1 MGIETF
7 SFLAKKLP
15 GFKVH
20 GSQVRI
26 IHEPSQFYQVTLQ
39 YSMLYADISIQELVS
54 RTEAAEE
61 RVVMSALYWGVED
74 RERRLRDTMAASL
87 ASRPG
92 LRVRILLDL
101 CRGTRSVGGQS
112 SVSLLRPLHDS
123 VPGTEAHRCRLSFYQ
138 TPQLRGW
145 LQRLLPPKLNEV
157 IGLQHCKVYIFDNSL
172 IMSGANLSQDY
183 FTNRQVCKG
192 VKDLDL

>member
-1 MGIETF
+1 MTR
-7 SFLAKKLP
+7 A
-15 GFKVH
+15 
-20 GSQVRI
+20 
-26 IHEPSQFYQVTLQ
+26 
-39 YSMLYADISIQELVS
+39 
-54 RTEAAEE
+54 EAAEE
-61 RVVMSALYWGVED
+61 RVVMSALYWGVEA
-74 RERRLRDTMAASL
+74 RERRLRDTVAASL

-92 LRVRILLDL
+92 LRVRILLDW
-101 CRGTRSVGGQS
+101 CRGTRSVGGES

-123 VPGTEAHRCRLSFYQ
+123 LPPEEAHRCRLTFYQ

-183 FTNRQVCKG
+183 FTNRQV
-192 VKDLDL
+192 